1 MLQTISAA
9 RPDWNAV
16 AGNAGSPLLMA
27 VEQNCLPAV
36 RLLVEAGAD
45 LSIRN
50 QRGATALEFARR
62 RRLKEIV
69 EYLESK
75 AKP

>member
-1 MLQTISAA
+1 MLQAIAA
-9 RPDWNAV
+9 AKPDWNAI
-16 AGNAGSPLLMA
+16 ATNGGTPLLLA

-45 LSIRN
+45 LSVKN
-50 QRGATALEFARR
+50 QRGATALEYARR

-69 EYLESK
+69 EFLESK